1 MRRVIP
7 LIAVLLLTAAAGA
20 NLGAQENFPEPQGFV
35 NDFAGVI
42 DAQTEQEISRIA
54 RTVQQASGAEIAV
67 VTVDT
72 ISPYP
77 DIESYSIEL
86 AEKWGV
92 GGAEEDNGIIL
103 LMTMEER
110 QVRIEVGYGLEGAI
124 PDGLAGEIRDE
135 SMLPYFRNGNYSKGF
150 LKTTEAVAGLIAK
163 EYDVD
168 LGSVSLE
175 ESQRYSDSGSGGG
188 IPFGLF
194 VFIFI
199 FFFGGGRFF
208 LPLLLLG
215 GFGGGFGRGGFGSGG
230 FGGGG
235 GGSFGGFGG
244 GGFGGGGA
252 SGDF

>member
-1 MRRVIP
+1 MRSVLRIAA
-7 LIAVLLLTAAAGA
+7 AVLLISAAAGT
-20 NLGAQENFPEPQGFV
+20 GISAQENIPEPRGFV

-42 DAQTEQEISRIA
+42 DSQTEEKITRIA
-54 RTVQQASGAEIAV
+54 RKLQQASGAEIAV
-67 VTVDT
+67 VAVES
-72 ISPYP
+72 ISPYA
-77 DIESYSIEL
+77 DIDSYSIEL
-86 AEKWGV
+86 AEKWQV
-92 GGAEEDNGIIL
+92 GSAEEDNGLIIL
-103 LMTMEER
+103 LAMKER

-135 SMLPYFRNGNYSKGF
+135 SLIPYFRNGEYSEGF
-150 LKTTEAVAGLIAK
+150 LKATEAVAGIIAD

-168 LGSVSLE
+168 LGSVSVK
-175 ESQRYSDSGSGGG
+175 ESERYTDRDSGGG
-188 IPFGLF
+188 IPFGLI

-208 LPLLLLG
+208 LPLFLLG

-235 GGSFGGFGG
+235 GGFGGFGG

>member
-1 MRRVIP
+1 MRTLRYTI
-7 LIAVLLLTAAAGA
+7 LLLLLAAAAAG
-20 NLGAQENFPEPQGFV
+20 LGAQENNLPEPRGFV

-42 DAQTEQEISRIA
+42 NSQTEERITRIA
-54 RTVQQASGAEIAV
+54 RKLQQASGAEIAV
-67 VTVDT
+67 VTVET
-72 ISPYP
+72 IAPYP
-77 DIESYSIEL
+77 DIESFSIEL
-86 AEKWGV
+86 AEKWKV
-92 GGAEEDNGIIL
+92 GSAEEDNGLIL
-103 LMTMEER
+103 LLAMQER

-135 SMLPYFRNGNYSKGF
+135 SMLPYFRQGDFSQGF
-150 LKTTEAVAGLIAK
+150 LKTTEAVAGLIAE

-168 LGSVSLE
+168 LGSVSVK
-175 ESQRYSDSGSGGG
+175 ESERYSGRGDSGG
-188 IPFGLF
+188 IPFGLL

-208 LPLLLLG
+208 LPLFLLSGL
-215 GFGGGFGRGGFGSGG
+215 GGGFGRGGFGSGG

-235 GGSFGGFGG
+235 GGGFGGFGG